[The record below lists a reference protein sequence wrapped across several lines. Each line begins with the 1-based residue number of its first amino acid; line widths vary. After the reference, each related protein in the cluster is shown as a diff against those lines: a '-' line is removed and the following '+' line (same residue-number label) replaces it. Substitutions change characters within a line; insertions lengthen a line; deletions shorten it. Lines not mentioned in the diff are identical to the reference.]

1 MKRLF
6 PVVLGFAAL
15 IAEGA
20 EDPRRAQ
27 SVEIAARFH
36 QMLGERLTAALA
48 ADGPVAAIGVCQ
60 HDAPE
65 IAARLSVETGA
76 KVARTAQRV
85 RNPDN
90 APNAAERAVLE
101 AFGRSLKA
109 ETKRPLEHFEIAADG
124 SARYLKAILTQPACL
139 SCHGAV
145 RAPEVKAAIAR
156 HYPND
161 QATGFA
167 VGDLRGAFVIEW
179 PPSGGIRP

>member
-6 PVVLGFAAL
+6 SIVLGFAAL
-15 IAEGA
+15 MAEAA

-27 SVEIAARFH
+27 SAEIAARF
-36 QMLGERLTAALA
+36 QKVLGERLMSAMV
-48 ADGPVAAIGVCQ
+48 ADGPVAAIGVCR
-60 HDAPE
+60 HEAPE
-65 IAARLSVETGA
+65 VAARLSAETGT
-76 KVARTAQRV
+76 KVARTALRV

-90 APNAAERAVLE
+90 APDAGEWAVLKTFE
-101 AFGRSLKA
+101 RDLKA
-109 ETKRPLEHFEIAADG
+109 GVKSSPEHFEVAADG

-145 RAPEVKAAIAR
+145 LAPEVKAAIAR

-179 PPSGGIRP
+179 PASGGEHP